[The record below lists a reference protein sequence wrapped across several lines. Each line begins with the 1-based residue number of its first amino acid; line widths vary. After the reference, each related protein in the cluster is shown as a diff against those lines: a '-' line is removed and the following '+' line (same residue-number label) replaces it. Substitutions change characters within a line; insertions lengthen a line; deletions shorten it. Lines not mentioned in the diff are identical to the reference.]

1 MIKGSRYLNYPLKSS
16 TFSEFR
22 VYEALEMTNSNH
34 DNVKRNNTN
43 PQPKK
48 SNNEIIEENLQAI
61 LSGIGDLI
69 TIQNKDLDIIWV
81 NQPVSDLWG
90 DVIGKKCYEVYKGL
104 SEPCTDCYVEEI
116 FKKGKSVVTERSDV
130 LPDGRCIDLLIT
142 SSPVRDSKGNIIA
155 IVEVEKD
162 ITERKNLE
170 QKLKEYTESLEKN
183 VKKRKQLE
191 LQLKEYTEN
200 LEKIVEERTNALSE
214 SEEKLLGILAGI
226 GDLITIQ
233 NKELDII
240 WVNQPI
246 KELWGDIIGKKCYT
260 EYKGLDAPCPDCTA
274 EKVFNKGKKYVSDQT
289 VVKLDGSSMHTLVT
303 SSPVRDAEGNIVA
316 VVETVKDITDR
327 KQLET
332 ALKESERRYRGLY
345 ESSIDGIAS
354 ADLNGNFIECNQ
366 AYADILGY
374 TKEELLN
381 KTYWELSP
389 KKSRDITSRIH
400 REQVFNRGYSDEYE
414 KEYIR
419 KDGTVFPIS
428 IRTWVI
434 KDEEGNPTGTW
445 VIVRDITDRKQLEE
459 KIKEYTD
466 DLEKMVEERTSELKE
481 SEERYRGLYDSSIDG
496 IASFDL
502 DENILDC
509 NQAFADMLGYTKKE
523 LYQKSTWDIVPTKW
537 HNKIKRMVTEQT
549 IPRGYSDEYE
559 TEGIKKDG
567 TIFPTNVRSMLIQD
581 DEGKPAGTWA
591 IVRDI
596 TERKQAEGMLK
607 ESEERYRGLHESS
620 IDGIVSTDLQGKIVA
635 VNQALAD
642 MLGYKKAQLRQMN
655 YFELMPS
662 KWHDRISK
670 IFTKQIFLRGYSEEF
685 ETEGIKKDG
694 TLIPVSTRG
703 WLIKNK
709 EGNPLGMWGIIR
721 DITERKKVDQMK
733 SQFVNLAAHEL
744 RTPLSALKAHVELL
758 DMKSKGMDLPEDI
771 NRRIGIIMRNAKRL
785 AVLINNLLDYTRLEA
800 GTMKIK
806 KNLGSL
812 DVVVSQVVNEVIP
825 LAKKHNHELNLHTPE
840 MLPLIQM
847 DKEMIRTVFNNLI
860 SNAIKYTP
868 DGGKIE
874 VIIREDD
881 DQLHATVKDT
891 GIGIAEEDIERIF
904 HPFHV
909 ADIPESV
916 RFKTEFERTGLGLAI
931 IKEYVKMHG
940 GYIWVESQIG
950 EGSSFH
956 VILPID

>member
-1 MIKGSRYLNYPLKSS
+1 
-16 TFSEFR
+16 
-22 VYEALEMTNSNH
+22 V
-34 DNVKRNNTN
+34 
-43 PQPKK
+43 
-48 SNNEIIEENLQAI
+48 
-61 LSGIGDLI
+61 
-69 TIQNKDLDIIWV
+69 
-81 NQPVSDLWG
+81 
-90 DVIGKKCYEVYKGL
+90 
-104 SEPCTDCYVEEI
+104 
-116 FKKGKSVVTERSDV
+116 FK
-130 LPDGRCIDLLIT
+130 
-142 SSPVRDSKGNIIA
+142 
-155 IVEVEKD
+155 
-162 ITERKNLE
+162 
-170 QKLKEYTESLEKN
+170 
-183 VKKRKQLE
+183 
-191 LQLKEYTEN
+191 
-200 LEKIVEERTNALSE
+200 
-214 SEEKLLGILAGI
+214 
-226 GDLITIQ
+226 
-233 NKELDII
+233 
-240 WVNQPI
+240 
-246 KELWGDIIGKKCYT
+246 
-260 EYKGLDAPCPDCTA
+260 
-274 EKVFNKGKKYVSDQT
+274 
-289 VVKLDGSSMHTLVT
+289 
-303 SSPVRDAEGNIVA
+303 
-316 VVETVKDITDR
+316 
-327 KQLET
+327 
-332 ALKESERRYRGLY
+332 
-345 ESSIDGIAS
+345 
-354 ADLNGNFIECNQ
+354 
-366 AYADILGY
+366 
-374 TKEELLN
+374 
-381 KTYWELSP
+381 
-389 KKSRDITSRIH
+389 
-400 REQVFNRGYSDEYE
+400 RGYSNEYE

-434 KDEEGNPTGTW
+434 KDDDGKPIGTW
-445 VIVRDITDRKQLEE
+445 AIVRDITERNQAEQALREGEERYRGLYESSIDGIASFDSEQNLLDCNQAFADMLGYTKEEISNLTTDDLVPSKWVEKIKQIFYEQTIPQGYSDEYEVEGIKKDGTIFPVSVRSWLIKDKAGNPMGRWSIVRDITEHKQAEE

-466 DLEKMVEERTSELKE
+466 NLEKMVEERTSELKE

-581 DEGKPAGTWA
+581 EEGKPAGTWA

-620 IDGIVSTDLQGKIVA
+620 IDGIVSTDLKGKIMD

-642 MLGYKKAQLRQMN
+642 MLGYKKARLRQMN

-709 EGNPLGMWGIIR
+709 DGNPLGMWGIIR

-758 DMKSKGMDLPEDI
+758 DMKSKDMDLPEDI

>member
-1 MIKGSRYLNYPLKSS
+1 
-16 TFSEFR
+16 
-22 VYEALEMTNSNH
+22 
-34 DNVKRNNTN
+34 
-43 PQPKK
+43 
-48 SNNEIIEENLQAI
+48 
-61 LSGIGDLI
+61 
-69 TIQNKDLDIIWV
+69 
-81 NQPVSDLWG
+81 
-90 DVIGKKCYEVYKGL
+90 
-104 SEPCTDCYVEEI
+104 
-116 FKKGKSVVTERSDV
+116 
-130 LPDGRCIDLLIT
+130 
-142 SSPVRDSKGNIIA
+142 
-155 IVEVEKD
+155 
-162 ITERKNLE
+162 
-170 QKLKEYTESLEKN
+170 
-183 VKKRKQLE
+183 
-191 LQLKEYTEN
+191 
-200 LEKIVEERTNALSE
+200 ALSE

-226 GDLITIQ
+226 GDIITIQ
-233 NKELDII
+233 NKNLDII
-240 WVNQPI
+240 WVNQPVRD
-246 KELWGDIIGKKCYT
+246 LWGDVIGKKCYT
-260 EYKGLDAPCPDCTA
+260 AYKGLDAPCPDCTA

-316 VVETVKDITDR
+316 VVETVKEITEQ
-327 KQLET
+327 KKLET

-345 ESSIDGIAS
+345 ESSVDGIAS
-354 ADLNGNFIECNQ
+354 ADLNGTFIECNQ
-366 AYADILGY
+366 AYADMLGY
-374 TKEELLN
+374 TKEELRY

-389 KKSRDITSRIH
+389 KKWRDITARIH
-400 REQVFNRGYSDEYE
+400 REQVFKRGYSNEYE

-434 KDEEGNPTGTW
+434 KD
-445 VIVRDITDRKQLEE
+445 
-459 KIKEYTD
+459 D
-466 DLEKMVEERTSELKE
+466 D
-481 SEERYRGLYDSSIDG
+481 
-496 IASFDL
+496 
-502 DENILDC
+502 
-509 NQAFADMLGYTKKE
+509 
-523 LYQKSTWDIVPTKW
+523 
-537 HNKIKRMVTEQT
+537 
-549 IPRGYSDEYE
+549 
-559 TEGIKKDG
+559 
-567 TIFPTNVRSMLIQD
+567 
-581 DEGKPAGTWA
+581 
-591 IVRDI
+591 
-596 TERKQAEGMLK
+596 
-607 ESEERYRGLHESS
+607 
-620 IDGIVSTDLQGKIVA
+620 
-635 VNQALAD
+635 
-642 MLGYKKAQLRQMN
+642 
-655 YFELMPS
+655 
-662 KWHDRISK
+662 
-670 IFTKQIFLRGYSEEF
+670 
-685 ETEGIKKDG
+685 
-694 TLIPVSTRG
+694 
-703 WLIKNK
+703 
-709 EGNPLGMWGIIR
+709 GNPLGTWGIIR

-785 AVLINNLLDYTRLEA
+785 AVIINNLLDYTRLEA

-825 LAKKHNHELNLHTPE
+825 LAKKNNHELNLHTPE

-881 DQLHATVKDT
+881 DQLHATVRDT
-891 GIGIAEEDIERIF
+891 GIGIAEEDIEMIF